1 MGTSMGEVFAILF
14 MVIVVLLL
22 SSILMVIA
30 GGLLLNSMGY
40 FNRTAQSNYEKQ
52 AVDAIS
58 SYVRGQLVYAS
69 EVQIATQKPDKSD
82 HSYKVFHYL
91 HKCNEVYTNR
101 V

>member
-1 MGTSMGEVFAILF
+1 MHLNKKGMTLIE
-14 MVIVVLLL
+14 VIVVLLL

-69 EVQIATQKPDKSD
+69 EVQIATQKPV
-82 HSYKVFHYL
+82 SYFL
-91 HKCNEVYTNR
+91 
-101 V
+101 

>member
-1 MGTSMGEVFAILF
+1 MHLNKKGMTLIE
-14 MVIVVLLL
+14 VIVVLLL

-58 SYVRGQLVYAS
+58 SYVRGNWFMPVKYRL
-69 EVQIATQKPDKSD
+69 PRR
-82 HSYKVFHYL
+82 
-91 HKCNEVYTNR
+91 NR
-101 V
+101 INLMTGIGFQ